1 MLRRHTLSGLLSY
14 TAEWMHCVLCTVCL
28 SESVLVFY
36 KHGMQGRSLNT
47 NEVLYYLLVD
57 FTLGLGSLLVDVKKD
72 IQPVK

>member
-1 MLRRHTLSGLLSY
+1 
-14 TAEWMHCVLCTVCL
+14 MHCVLCTVCL